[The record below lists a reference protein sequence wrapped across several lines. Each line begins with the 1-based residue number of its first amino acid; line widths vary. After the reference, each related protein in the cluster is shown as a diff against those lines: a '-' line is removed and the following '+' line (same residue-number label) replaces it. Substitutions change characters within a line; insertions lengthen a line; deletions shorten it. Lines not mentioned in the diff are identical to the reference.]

1 MHSHFHTNSAH
12 KRSRYIS
19 IISFSMQSITEAR
32 QQWRDLCVECTNIDA
47 VLALPD
53 ATPLQHTA
61 DGSIQ
66 LTDASFGWP
75 MKPPAKYRV
84 KTDGALCSS
93 VTEGDQAGAVPL
105 RAGDL
110 VVGVDGQTKGREQ
123 VPAAPYI
130 PCATFVCRIGVQ
142 MLMYML
148 HICYTE

>member
-1 MHSHFHTNSAH
+1 MDKPHGVPH
-12 KRSRYIS
+12 
-19 IISFSMQSITEAR
+19 
-32 QQWRDLCVECTNIDA
+32 
-47 VLALPD
+47 
-53 ATPLQHTA
+53 QHTA

-84 KTDGALCSS
+84 KADGALCSS

-110 VVGVDGQTKGREQ
+110 VVGVDGQTKGRDQ

-130 PCATFVCRIGVQ
+130 PCVIVVCRIGMQ
-142 MLMYML
+142 TPMYML